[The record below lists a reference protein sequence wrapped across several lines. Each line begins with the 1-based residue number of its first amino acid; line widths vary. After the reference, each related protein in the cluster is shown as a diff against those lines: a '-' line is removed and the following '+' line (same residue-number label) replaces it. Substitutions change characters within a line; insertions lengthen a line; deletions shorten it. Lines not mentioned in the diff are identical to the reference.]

1 MVEINKDFEKFEYI
15 HENNFY
21 FFKNKETKEMLPVA
35 TKISVLYALSFNQ
48 SGVFYQVICIGKE
61 ERNLNQAKEM
71 LKDMSYASS
80 FKLGELRMITGDIHI
95 EDLNKLL
102 NNPVS
107 ATVAEVD
114 ALYYPHL
121 SKRIYT
127 YN

>member
-1 MVEINKDFEKFEYI
+1 MVEVNQDFAKFEYI

-21 FFKNKETKEMLPVA
+21 FFKNKETKEILPVA
-35 TKISVLYALSFNQ
+35 DKISVLYILSFNKE
-48 SGVFYQVICIGKE
+48 GVFFQVVSIGRE

-71 LKDMSYASS
+71 LKDMSYSSS
-80 FKLGELRMITGDIHI
+80 FKLGELRIITGDIHT

-107 ATVAEVD
+107 DTVAEVD

>member
-1 MVEINKDFEKFEYI
+1 MVEINQDFNKFEYI

-21 FFKNKETKEMLPVA
+21 FFKNKETKEILPVA
-35 TKISVLYALSFNQ
+35 NEISVLYALSFNQ

-61 ERNLNQAKEM
+61 ERNINQAKEM
-71 LKDMSYASS
+71 LKDISYASS
-80 FKLGELRMITGDIHI
+80 FKLGELRMITGNIHT

-102 NNPVS
+102 NSPVS

-121 SKRIYT
+121 SKKIYT